1 MFEDCRI
8 KPWTLNFEQR
18 TLNNEQKAMT
28 TKPTPIGHHDFE
40 RVITCGLY
48 YVDKTLLIKEIEE
61 VNKLVYLL
69 PRPRRFGKTLN
80 MMMLRSFFEKK
91 ESNKAHLFEGLAIA
105 KEEKLMAL
113 QGQFPVVWLS
123 FKDVK
128 GTNWELSLAR
138 IKQIISSEYDRH
150 RYLATSSELIEE
162 EKIYYQSVYR
172 QTATISDLEN
182 SILTLCRFLYL
193 HHGKKPYLLIDEY
206 DTPINTAYCQGYYQE
221 AISLL
226 KNLYGESLKDNPYLE
241 RAVLTGIFR
250 VAQESIFSGLNN
262 LKVSTMLDSQFADK
276 FGFTQPEVDQMLID
290 FDLSDHTEEVK
301 NWYNGYIFGEDI
313 EIYNPWSILNYLDNP
328 KHALKAYWV
337 NTSSND
343 LVKQMLSEAGV
354 EVKQELEVLL
364 AGGTLEKRLTENIIF
379 AHLATDPDA
388 IWNFLLFAGYLKVIE
403 QKLIEP
409 KMYGVFMIPNIEI
422 KSIFHESVLY
432 WFEESRTSNDFN
444 SILKCL
450 KQANLKD
457 FSKYFADFIRQVC
470 SVYDFADKEP
480 ERVYHAIVL
489 GMMVNLQSDYK
500 INSNRESGYGRYD
513 IVLHPLKKEL
523 PAYVFEFKK
532 YDAEDEASI
541 QETLQAAMNQIKT
554 KEYATVLQNE
564 KCENIHLVA
573 IGFKGKEVK
582 MISEKLV

>member
-1 MFEDCRI
+1 
-8 KPWTLNFEQR
+8 
-18 TLNNEQKAMT
+18 MT

-40 RVITCGLY
+40 EVITRNLY

-61 VNKLVYLL
+61 VNKKIYLF

-80 MMMLRSFFEKK
+80 MMMLRTFFENNK
-91 ESNKAHLFEGLAIA
+91 SSKAHLFEGLAI
-105 KEEKLMAL
+105 EKDEKMMAL

-128 GTNWELSLAR
+128 GRNWEDSFFR
-138 IKQIISSEYDRH
+138 IKELISSEYDRH
-150 RYLATSSELIEE
+150 NYLATASTLTEKDKLYYDRISSKTALVSEFEL
-162 EKIYYQSVYR
+162 
-172 QTATISDLEN
+172 
-182 SILTLCRFLYL
+182 SILNLCRFLHL
-193 HHGKKPYLLIDEY
+193 HHGSKPYLFIDEY
-206 DTPINTAYCQGYYQE
+206 DTPINTAYSQGYYQE
-221 AISLL
+221 AISFL

-241 RAVLTGIFR
+241 RAVMTGIFR

-276 FGFTQPEVDQMLID
+276 FGFTQPEVDQMLVD
-290 FDLSDHTEEVK
+290 FDLIDHTEEVK
-301 NWYNGYIFGEDI
+301 KWYNGYIFGEDT

-328 KHALKAYWV
+328 KHSFKAYWV

-343 LVKQMLSEAGV
+343 LVKQMLSEAGID
-354 EVKQELEVLL
+354 VKQELEVLL

-379 AHLATDPDA
+379 AHLSTDPDA

-403 QKLIEP
+403 QKRIDV
-409 KMYGVFMIPNIEI
+409 KQYGVFTIPNDEI
-422 KSIFHESVLY
+422 KSIFDDSVLY

-444 SILKCL
+444 SILRCL
-450 KQANLKD
+450 KNSNLKD

-480 ERVYHAIVL
+480 ERVYHALVL

-500 INSNRESGYGRYD
+500 ITSNRESGYGRYD
-513 IVLHPLKKEL
+513 IILHPLKKEL

-532 YDAEDEASI
+532 YVSSLEKTIDETV
-541 QETLQAAMNQIKT
+541 ERAMDQIKT
-554 KEYATVLQNE
+554 KEYASVLRQE

-573 IGFKGKEVK
+573 IAFKGKEVK
-582 MISEKLV
+582 MIWEKL